1 MTVKYNKNVNDL
13 AESIKGSYFK
23 IIENFEYGTPK
34 RPLGR
39 ISVVAIRKN
48 RLDFYQVMD
57 NRTLDKL
64 VSAAKQL
71 RLARKYLG
79 QSGTEFIYTP
89 RYEIESLENV
99 LKEISNIKGRK
110 HTKKRS
116 NKNP

>member
-13 AESIKGSYFK
+13 VESIKESYFG
-23 IIENFEYGTPK
+23 IIKDFKYSTSK
-34 RPLGR
+34 RSLGK

-48 RLDFYQVMD
+48 RFDLYQVID
-57 NRTLDKL
+57 NRTLESL